1 MKIVFLSQHMKF
13 SGGRRLHFDYA
24 KYLMSAGHDVSVL
37 VIKDIGELK
46 GYLPVITVP
55 AFDSRHIP
63 ECDLIIATT
72 PKDVKVA
79 LESGTGKVVH
89 FCQGYDNI
97 DMEKRINENII
108 PPRYQGSG
116 LLHRIILFRK
126 KIQWRKTLR
135 EWEGIYRLP
144 TYLIS
149 ISSHLQDELEKR
161 YGRPAPLCRN
171 GIDLKIFYPEKDR
184 TCRNFSESSPMRIIN
199 IGPYDVTYKGIQ
211 TTLEAVKKAK
221 EAGMNIDFMR
231 IAPIASSAET
241 ALNPIYPIKIGV
253 PQDEFCSTIRS
264 CDVYISNSTDREGFG
279 LPAMEAMASGLVPIL
294 SDINCYRSFS
304 GSSDHCIFVPE
315 GDSGATF
322 KAIERL
328 YRMNPSEFQSMR
340 EKSIAVSND
349 FSFDRACARF
359 EELLKSFLAPS
370 YKNFIGT
377 Q

>member
-1 MKIVFLSQHMKF
+1 
-13 SGGRRLHFDYA
+13 
-24 KYLMSAGHDVSVL
+24 
-37 VIKDIGELK
+37 
-46 GYLPVITVP
+46 
-55 AFDSRHIP
+55 
-63 ECDLIIATT
+63 
-72 PKDVKVA
+72 
-79 LESGTGKVVH
+79 
-89 FCQGYDNI
+89 
-97 DMEKRINENII
+97 
-108 PPRYQGSG
+108 
-116 LLHRIILFRK
+116 
-126 KIQWRKTLR
+126 
-135 EWEGIYRLP
+135 
-144 TYLIS
+144 
-149 ISSHLQDELEKR
+149 
-161 YGRPAPLCRN
+161 
-171 GIDLKIFYPEKDR
+171 
-184 TCRNFSESSPMRIIN
+184 
-199 IGPYDVTYKGIQ
+199 
-211 TTLEAVKKAK
+211 
-221 EAGMNIDFMR
+221 MR